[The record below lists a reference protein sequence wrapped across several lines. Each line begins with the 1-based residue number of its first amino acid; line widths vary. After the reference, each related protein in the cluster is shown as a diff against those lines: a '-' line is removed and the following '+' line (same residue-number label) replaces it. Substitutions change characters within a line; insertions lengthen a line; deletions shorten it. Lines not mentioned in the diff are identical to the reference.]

1 MKPSDISQIPF
12 NKTLVEYFVAGFN
25 GNFDILRRLGVRV
38 MSDVLSVTRG
48 NFLMSVGGTERRW
61 QKVEELKRVL
71 SLNKN
76 EVEEYF
82 MYCVQCHEFPILSPA
97 QQNLSLNERAELAIE
112 QVSDFLREASIYDS
126 SYARAYMKVESFIL

>member
-1 MKPSDISQIPF
+1 MTPANISQIPF
-12 NKTLVEYFVAGFN
+12 NKTLVEHFVSGFN

-61 QKVEELKRVL
+61 QKVEEFQRVL
-71 SLNKN
+71 SVNNKD
-76 EVEEYF
+76 VEDYF
-82 MYCVQCHEFPILSPA
+82 MYCVQCHEFPVLSPV

-112 QVSDFLREASIYDS
+112 QVSDFLRG
-126 SYARAYMKVESFIL
+126 ARSEERRVGKECR